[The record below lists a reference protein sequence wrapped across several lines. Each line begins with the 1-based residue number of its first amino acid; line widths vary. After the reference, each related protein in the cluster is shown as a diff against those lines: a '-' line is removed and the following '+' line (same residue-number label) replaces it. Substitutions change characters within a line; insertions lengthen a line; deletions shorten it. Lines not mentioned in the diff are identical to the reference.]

1 MPRKS
6 KTERDRETEADDD
19 LLLRALRQLA
29 DEALVEE
36 VPERL
41 LRPLRDAQSRQQADG
56 QAPQG
61 GGARRA
67 PKAAPKAECKSSDRP
82 KSSRRRAGS
91 S

>member
-41 LRPLRDAQSRQQADG
+41 LRPLREAQRRQQVDG
-56 QAPQG
+56 EPRPG
-61 GGARRA
+61 VDARRA
-67 PKAAPKAECKSSDRP
+67 PEAGCGSSGRA

>member
-6 KTERDRETEADDD
+6 KNERDRETEADDM
-19 LLLRALRQLA
+19 LLRALRQLA

-41 LRPLRDAQSRQQADG
+41 LRPLREAQRRQQADG
-56 QAPQG
+56 ESREEA
-61 GGARRA
+61 GAGRA
-67 PKAAPKAECKSSDRP
+67 TGAECESSDRAAESP
-82 KSSRRRAGS
+82 RRRAGS

>member
-6 KTERDRETEADDD
+6 KIERDRETEADE

-41 LRPLRDAQSRQQADG
+41 LRPLREAQNRQRIERAAGEDG
-56 QAPQG
+56 AQ
-61 GGARRA
+61 
-67 PKAAPKAECKSSDRP
+67 ESSDRDP
-82 KSSRRRAGS
+82 DSRRRAGS

>member
-6 KTERDRETEADDD
+6 KTERDRETAADDM
-19 LLLRALRQLA
+19 LLRALRQLA

-41 LRPLRDAQSRQQADG
+41 LRPLREAQRRQQADG
-56 QAPQG
+56 EPRQG
-61 GGARRA
+61 ADDRRA
-67 PKAAPKAECKSSDRP
+67 PGSGCGSSGRKAD
-82 KSSRRRAGS
+82 SRRRESRS

>member
-6 KTERDRETEADDD
+6 KTERDRETAADDD

-41 LRPLRDAQSRQQADG
+41 LRPLREARSG
-56 QAPQG
+56 QGGNGGAPQPPSS
-61 GGARRA
+61 GA
-67 PKAAPKAECKSSDRP
+67 
-82 KSSRRRAGS
+82 RRRAGS
-91 S
+91 G

>member
-6 KTERDRETEADDD
+6 KIERDRETEADE

-41 LRPLRDAQSRQQADG
+41 LRPLREAQNRQRIERASRDD
-56 QAPQG
+56 
-61 GGARRA
+61 RA
-67 PKAAPKAECKSSDRP
+67 QESSDRDAD
-82 KSSRRRAGS
+82 SRRRAGS

>member
-6 KTERDRETEADDD
+6 KSERVRDTEADDM
-19 LLLRALRQLA
+19 LLRALRQLA

-41 LRPLRDAQSRQQADG
+41 LRPLREAQRRQQADG
-56 QAPQG
+56 QPRSAGDARCAPEVKRG
-61 GGARRA
+61 SADRA
-67 PKAAPKAECKSSDRP
+67 KG
-82 KSSRRRAGS
+82 SRRRAGS

>member
-41 LRPLRDAQSRQQADG
+41 LRPLREAQSRQQVDG
-56 QAPQG
+56 QARS
-61 GGARRA
+61 GADPRRA
-67 PKAAPKAECKSSDRP
+67 KAGCGSSDRA
-82 KSSRRRAGS
+82 KSPGRRAGS

>member
-6 KTERDRETEADDD
+6 KTERGRETEADD

-29 DEALVEE
+29 DEALEEE

-41 LRPLRDAQSRQQADG
+41 LRPLREAQSRQRNDSQSRPEGSARCASKTDG
-56 QAPQG
+56 G
-61 GGARRA
+61 
-67 PKAAPKAECKSSDRP
+67 SSDRP
-82 KSSRRRAGS
+82 RKPRRAGS

>member
-6 KTERDRETEADDD
+6 KTERDRETEADD

-41 LRPLRDAQSRQQADG
+41 LRPLREARSRQQADG
-56 QAPQG
+56 EPRQG
-61 GGARRA
+61 AGVRRA
-67 PKAAPKAECKSSDRP
+67 PGAEC
-82 KSSRRRAGS
+82 GS
-91 S
+91 SGRAAERPRRCTGSS

>member
-6 KTERDRETEADDD
+6 KTERDRETAADDD

-41 LRPLRDAQSRQQADG
+41 LRPLREAQSRQQADG
-56 QAPQG
+56 RARQG
-61 GGARRA
+61 SDARRPPKTA
-67 PKAAPKAECKSSDRP
+67 PKTECKSPERP
-82 KSSRRRAGS
+82 RSSPRRAES

>member
-6 KTERDRETEADDD
+6 KTERDRETAADDD

-41 LRPLRDAQSRQQADG
+41 LRPLREAQHRQQVDG
-56 QAPQG
+56 QASQG
-61 GGARRA
+61 GDARRA
-67 PKAAPKAECKSSDRP
+67 PKTAPKVECKSSDRP